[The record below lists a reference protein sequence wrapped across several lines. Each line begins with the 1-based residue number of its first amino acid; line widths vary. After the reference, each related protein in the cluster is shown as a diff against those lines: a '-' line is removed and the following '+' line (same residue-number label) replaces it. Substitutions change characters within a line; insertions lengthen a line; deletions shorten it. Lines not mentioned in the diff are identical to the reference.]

1 MFNAYPLHDYIY
13 GGDDFMGGA
22 TIAATVGEG
31 MWKITDTSSSG
42 TPTYTKD
49 ATGHGGSVTLLFDN
63 TSEIQNVCLDFGDKL
78 QLDIDSLIEVEFR
91 VKTVA
96 TLDSATTL
104 VFGLQSGRNDN
115 TDSTTNN
122 AQFKLVGDNNVVV
135 ETDDGT
141 TDLDDKATGKT
152 LVATYKRFVISF
164 AAGKSDVRFFI
175 DGDRVASATTF
186 SMAAATANLQP
197 FVQIQKTADTNT
209 DSVTIDYIG
218 WKSRRAN

>member
-1 MFNAYPLHDYIY
+1 MEYPLQDYVC
-13 GGDDFMGGA
+13 GGDDFIGGA

-49 ATGHGGSVTLLFDN
+49 AAAHGGAVTLAFDN

-78 QLDIDSLIEVEFR
+78 QLDVDQLIDVEFR
-91 VKTVA
+91 IKTVA
-96 TLDSATTL
+96 ALDSATTL
-104 VFGLQSGRNDN
+104 VFGLQTGRNDD

-122 AQFKLVGDNNVVV
+122 AQFKLVGSNAVVC

-141 TDLDDKATGKT
+141 TDNDDKATGKT
-152 LVATYKRFVISF
+152 LVDSYKRFVISF

-186 SMAAATANLQP
+186 DMSAATGQLQP

-218 WKSRRAN
+218 WKARRV

>member
-1 MFNAYPLHDYIY
+1 MEYPLQDYVC
-13 GGDDFMGGA
+13 GGDDFIGGA

-49 ATGHGGSVTLLFDN
+49 AAAHGGAVTLAFDN

-78 QLDIDSLIEVEFR
+78 QLDVDQLIDVEFR
-91 VKTVA
+91 IKTVA
-96 TLDSATTL
+96 ALDSATTL
-104 VFGLQSGRNDN
+104 TFGLQTGRNDN

-122 AQFKLVGDNNVVV
+122 AQFKLVGSNAVVC

-141 TDLDDKATGKT
+141 TDNDDKATGKT
-152 LVATYKRFVISF
+152 LVDSYKRFVISF

-186 SMAAATANLQP
+186 DMSAATGQLQP

-218 WKSRRAN
+218 WKARRV

>member
-1 MFNAYPLHDYIY
+1 MEYPQQDYVC

-31 MWKITDTSSSG
+31 MWKITDTSSAG

-49 ATGHGGSVTLLFDN
+49 AAAHGGAVTLAFDSQ
-63 TSEIQNVCLDFGDKL
+63 TEAQNVCLDFGDKL
-78 QLDIDSLIEVEFR
+78 QLDIDQLVDVEFR
-91 VKTVA
+91 IKTVA
-96 TLDSATTL
+96 ALDSATTL
-104 VFGLQSGRNDN
+104 TFGLQSNRNDN

-122 AQFKLVGDNNVVV
+122 AQFKLVGSNAVVC
-135 ETDDGT
+135 ETDDNV
-141 TDLDDKATGKT
+141 TDNDDKATGQT

-175 DGDRVASATTF
+175 DGDRVAAGTTF
-186 SMAAATANLQP
+186 NMSQATGQLQP
-197 FVQIQKTADTNT
+197 FVQLQKTSDNNT

-218 WKSRRAN
+218 WKARRV

>member
-1 MFNAYPLHDYIY
+1 MTGFVNHATFE
-13 GGDDFMGGA
+13 DDFFGGR
-22 TIAATVGEG
+22 TYTTTVGEG
-31 MWKITDTSSSG
+31 NWKITDTSSSG
-42 TPTYTKD
+42 TPTYASVSPS
-49 ATGHGGSVTLLFDN
+49 ATGEIALTFDN
-63 TSEIQNVCLDFGDKL
+63 ANEIQNVCLDFGDKL

-104 VFGLQSGRNDN
+104 VFGLQSNRNDN

-141 TDLDDKATGKT
+141 TDNDDKATGKT
-152 LVATYKRFVISF
+152 LVASFKRFVISF

-186 SMAAATANLQP
+186 SMAAATGQLQP
-197 FVQIQKTADTNT
+197 FVQIQKTSDNNT
-209 DSVTIDYIG
+209 DSVSIDYIG
-218 WKSRRAN
+218 WKARRV

>member
-1 MFNAYPLHDYIY
+1 MYNAYPLHDFVY
-13 GGDDFMGGA
+13 GGDDFIGGA
-22 TIAATVGEG
+22 TLATTVGEG
-31 MWKITDTSSSG
+31 LWKITDTSSAG

-49 ATGHGGSVTLLFDN
+49 AAAHGGVVTLAFDSQ
-63 TSEIQNVCLDFGDKL
+63 TEVQNVCLDFGDKL

-104 VFGLQSGRNDN
+104 TFGLQSNRNDN

-141 TDLDDKATGKT
+141 TDNDDKATGKT
-152 LVATYKRFVISF
+152 LVASFKRFVISF

-186 SMAAATANLQP
+186 SMAAATGQLQP
-197 FVQIQKTADTNT
+197 FVQIQKTSDNNT
-209 DSVTIDYIG
+209 DSVSIDYIG
-218 WKSRRAN
+218 WKARRV

>member
-1 MFNAYPLHDYIY
+1 MSEVYPLQDWVVYKE
-13 GGDDFMGGA
+13 DFLGGA

-49 ATGHGGSVTLLFDN
+49 AAGHGGIFTMAFDSQ
-63 TSEIQNVCLDFGDKL
+63 TEAQNVCLDFGDKL
-78 QLDIDSLIEVEFR
+78 QLDIDQLQEIEFR
-91 VKTVA
+91 LKTVA

-104 VFGLQSGRNDN
+104 TFGLQSNRNDN

-152 LVATYKRFVISF
+152 LVAAYKRFVISF
-164 AAGKSDVRFFI
+164 ASGKSDVRFFI
-175 DGDRVASATTF
+175 DGERVAAATTF
-186 SMAAATANLQP
+186 SMAAATGQLQP
-197 FVQIQKTADTNT
+197 FVQIQKTSDNNT
-209 DSVTIDYIG
+209 DSVSIDYIG
-218 WKSRRAN
+218 WKARRV

>member
-1 MFNAYPLHDYIY
+1 
-13 GGDDFMGGA
+13 
-22 TIAATVGEG
+22 
-31 MWKITDTSSSG
+31 
-42 TPTYTKD
+42 
-49 ATGHGGSVTLLFDN
+49 
-63 TSEIQNVCLDFGDKL
+63 LDFGDKL

-104 VFGLQSGRNDN
+104 VFGLQSNRNDN

-141 TDLDDKATGKT
+141 TDNDDKATGKT
-152 LVATYKRFVISF
+152 LVASFKRFVISF

-186 SMAAATANLQP
+186 SMAAATGQLQP
-197 FVQIQKTADTNT
+197 FVQIQKTSDNNT
-209 DSVTIDYIG
+209 DSVSIDYIG
-218 WKSRRAN
+218 WKARRV

>member
-1 MFNAYPLHDYIY
+1 MEYPLQDYVC

-31 MWKITDTSSSG
+31 MWKITDTSSAG

-49 ATGHGGSVTLLFDN
+49 AAAHGGAVTLAFDSQ
-63 TSEIQNVCLDFGDKL
+63 SEVQNVCLDFGDKL
-78 QLDIDSLIEVEFR
+78 QLDIDQLVDVEFR
-91 VKTVA
+91 IKTVA
-96 TLDSATTL
+96 ALDSATTL
-104 VFGLQSGRNDN
+104 VFGLQTGRNDN

-122 AQFKLVGDNNVVV
+122 AQFKLVGSNAVVV

-141 TDLDDKATGKT
+141 TDNDDKATGKT
-152 LVATYKRFVISF
+152 LVDSYKRFVISF

-186 SMAAATANLQP
+186 DMSAATGQLQP

-218 WKSRRAN
+218 WKARRV

>member
-1 MFNAYPLHDYIY
+1 MEYPLQDYVC

-49 ATGHGGSVTLLFDN
+49 AAAHGGVVTLAFDSQ
-63 TSEIQNVCLDFGDKL
+63 TEVQNVCLDFGDKL
-78 QLDIDSLIEVEFR
+78 QLDIDELIEVEFR
-91 VKTVA
+91 LRTVA
-96 TLDSATTL
+96 VLDSATTL
-104 VFGLQSGRNDN
+104 TFGVQTNRADN

-122 AQFKLVGDNNVVV
+122 AQFKLVGSNAVVV
-135 ETDDGT
+135 ETDDNV
-141 TDLDDKATGKT
+141 TDNDDKATGQT

-175 DGDRVASATTF
+175 DGDRVAASTKFDMSQATGQ
-186 SMAAATANLQP
+186 LQP
-197 FVQIQKTADTNT
+197 FVQLQKTSDNNT
-209 DSVTIDYIG
+209 DSVSIDYIG
-218 WKSRRAN
+218 WKARRV

>member
-1 MFNAYPLHDYIY
+1 MEYPLQDYVC

-49 ATGHGGSVTLLFDN
+49 AAAHGGAVTLAFDSQ
-63 TSEIQNVCLDFGDKL
+63 TEVQNVCLDFGDKL
-78 QLDIDSLIEVEFR
+78 QLDIDQLVEVEFR
-91 VKTVA
+91 IKTVA
-96 TLDSATTL
+96 ALDSATTL
-104 VFGLQSGRNDN
+104 TFGLQTGRNDN

-122 AQFKLVGDNNVVV
+122 AQFKLVGSNAVVC

-141 TDLDDKATGKT
+141 TDNDDKATGKT
-152 LVATYKRFVISF
+152 LVDSYKRFVISF
-164 AAGKSDVRFFI
+164 AYGKSDVRFYI
-175 DGDRVASATTF
+175 DGDRVATGTTF
-186 SMAAATANLQP
+186 SMAAATGQLQP
-197 FVQIQKTADTNT
+197 FVQIQKTSDNNT

-218 WKSRRAN
+218 WKARRV

>member
-1 MFNAYPLHDYIY
+1 MSDYPVQDFVY

-49 ATGHGGSVTLLFDN
+49 AAAHGGAVTLAFD
-63 TSEIQNVCLDFGDKL
+63 SQGEIQNVCLDFGDKL
-78 QLDIDSLIEVEFR
+78 QLDIDSLIEIEFR
-91 VKTVA
+91 LKTVA
-96 TLDSATTL
+96 ALDSATTL
-104 VFGLQSGRNDN
+104 VFGLQSARNDD

-122 AQFKLVGDNNVVV
+122 AQFKLVGSNAVVC

-141 TDLDDKATGKT
+141 TDNDDKATGKT
-152 LVATYKRFVISF
+152 LVDAYKRFVISF

-186 SMAAATANLQP
+186 SMAAATGQLQP

-209 DSVTIDYIG
+209 DSVTIDYVF
-218 WKSRRAN
+218 WKARRV

>member
-1 MFNAYPLHDYIY
+1 MSDTYPLQDWVYY
-13 GGDDFMGGA
+13 KEDFLGGA

-49 ATGHGGSVTLLFDN
+49 ATGHGGIFTMAFDSQ
-63 TSEIQNVCLDFGDKL
+63 TEIQNVCLDFGDKL
-78 QLDIDSLIEVEFR
+78 QLDIDQILEIEFR
-91 VKTVA
+91 LKTVA

-104 VFGLQSGRNDN
+104 VFGLQSNRNDN

-141 TDLDDKATGKT
+141 TDNDDKATGKT
-152 LVATYKRFVISF
+152 LVAAYKRFVISF

-186 SMAAATANLQP
+186 SMAAATGALQP
-197 FVQIQKTADTNT
+197 FVQLQKTSDNNT
-209 DSVTIDYIG
+209 DSVSIDYIG
-218 WKSRRAN
+218 WKARRV

>member
-13 GGDDFMGGA
+13 GGDDFIGGA
-22 TIAATVGEG
+22 TLAATVGEG
-31 MWKITDTSSSG
+31 LWKITDTSSSG

-49 ATGHGGSVTLLFDN
+49 AAAHGGVVTLAFDSA
-63 TSEIQNVCLDFGDKL
+63 TEVQNVCLDFGDKL

-96 TLDSATTL
+96 TLDTATTL
-104 VFGLQSGRNDN
+104 VFGLQSNRNDN

-122 AQFKLVGDNNVVV
+122 AQFKLVGSNAVVL

-141 TDLDDKATGKT
+141 TDNDDKSSGKT
-152 LVATYKRFVISF
+152 LVDSYKRFVISF

-175 DGDRVASATTF
+175 DGDRVGSAQTF
-186 SMAAATANLQP
+186 SMAAATGQLQP
-197 FVQIQKTADTNT
+197 FVQLQKTSDNNT
-209 DSVTIDYIG
+209 DSVSIDYIG
-218 WKSRRAN
+218 WKARRV

>member
-1 MFNAYPLHDYIY
+1 MSDYPVQDFVY

-49 ATGHGGSVTLLFDN
+49 AAAHGGAVTLAFD
-63 TSEIQNVCLDFGDKL
+63 SQGEIQNVCLDFGDKL
-78 QLDIDSLIEVEFR
+78 QLDIDSLIEIEFR
-91 VKTVA
+91 LKTVA
-96 TLDSATTL
+96 ALDSATTL
-104 VFGLQSGRNDN
+104 VFGLQSARNDN

-122 AQFKLVGDNNVVV
+122 AQFKLVGSNTVVC

-141 TDLDDKATGKT
+141 TDNDDKATGKT
-152 LVATYKRFVISF
+152 LVDSYKRFVISF

-186 SMAAATANLQP
+186 SMAAATGQLQP

-209 DSVTIDYIG
+209 DSVTIDYVF
-218 WKSRRAN
+218 WKARRV

>member
-1 MFNAYPLHDYIY
+1 MEYPLQDYVC

-22 TIAATVGEG
+22 TIAANVGEG
-31 MWKITDTSSSG
+31 MWKITDTSSAG

-49 ATGHGGSVTLLFDN
+49 AAAHGGAVTLAFDSQ
-63 TSEIQNVCLDFGDKL
+63 SEVQNVCLDFGDKL
-78 QLDIDSLIEVEFR
+78 QLDIDQLVDVEFR
-91 VKTVA
+91 IKTVA
-96 TLDSATTL
+96 ALDTATTL
-104 VFGLQSGRNDN
+104 VFGLQTGRNDN

-122 AQFKLVGDNNVVV
+122 AQFKLVGSNAVVV

-141 TDLDDKATGKT
+141 TDNDDKATGKT
-152 LVATYKRFVISF
+152 LVDSYKRFVISF

-175 DGDRVASATTF
+175 DGDRVASATTLDM
-186 SMAAATANLQP
+186 SAATGQLQP

-218 WKSRRAN
+218 WKARRV

>member
-1 MFNAYPLHDYIY
+1 MEYPLQDYVC
-13 GGDDFMGGA
+13 GGDDFIGGA

-49 ATGHGGSVTLLFDN
+49 AAAHGGAVTLAFDN

-78 QLDIDSLIEVEFR
+78 QLDVDQLIDVEFR
-91 VKTVA
+91 IKTVA
-96 TLDSATTL
+96 ALDSATTL
-104 VFGLQSGRNDN
+104 VFGLQTGRNDN

-122 AQFKLVGDNNVVV
+122 AQFKLVGSNAVVC

-141 TDLDDKATGKT
+141 TDNDDKATGKT
-152 LVATYKRFVISF
+152 LVDSYKRFVISF

-186 SMAAATANLQP
+186 DMSAATGQLQP

-218 WKSRRAN
+218 WKARRV

>member
-1 MFNAYPLHDYIY
+1 MEYPLQDYVC

-31 MWKITDTSSSG
+31 MWKITDTSSAG

-49 ATGHGGSVTLLFDN
+49 AAAHGGAVTLAFDSQ
-63 TSEIQNVCLDFGDKL
+63 SEVQNVCLDFGDKL
-78 QLDIDSLIEVEFR
+78 QLDIDQLVDIEFR
-91 VKTVA
+91 IKTVA
-96 TLDSATTL
+96 ALDSATTL
-104 VFGLQSGRNDN
+104 VFGLQTGRNDN

-122 AQFKLVGDNNVVV
+122 AQFKLVGSNAVVV

-141 TDLDDKATGKT
+141 TDNDDKATGKT
-152 LVATYKRFVISF
+152 LVDSYKRFVISF

-186 SMAAATANLQP
+186 DMSAATGQLQP

-218 WKSRRAN
+218 WKARRV